1 MVVSPRCLERGPSS
15 TPSHHQC
22 EGRPPPKTTAR
33 RAPSN
38 SAVASAVG
46 LGGLGA
52 RYPIYGSAVIAR
64 SASDDPSTLA
74 AQATPGWESAE
85 ALCAKAEAIQ
95 LSLQQSWIASRSL
108 SSGARSRDPLAR
120 NDGVDGPRR
129 HRCARLVMSIRPDKG
144 AVHGRD

>member
-64 SASDDPSTLA
+64 SDSDDPSTLA

-95 LSLQQSWIASRSL
+95 LACCGKAGLLRF
-108 SSGARSRDPLAR
+108 AR
-120 NDGVDGPRR
+120 NDGGKTRALILTARFHLSFVISFAPLRR
-129 HRCARLVMSIRPDKG
+129 EG
-144 AVHGRD
+144 AGKAGRWMHP